1 MATLRD
7 IKRRLIG
14 VRNTQQITKA
24 MKMVAAARLRRAQE
38 NIINAR
44 PYSKKI
50 SEVLQLLLTVE
61 KNFDDPLFL
70 EREVN
75 NVAVIVITSDRGL
88 CGAFNMNVIRMAE
101 QLIKDE
107 LAKKP
112 QIIKLTLYCL
122 GKKGNDHF
130 SKRNYNVLGSHPGIF
145 THLKFEFA
153 SGLIK
158 ELTNKYI
165 SKEIDKVLVV
175 YNEFKSIIQQK
186 TTTEQLLPL
195 KRIESI
201 SGNSGFGQDFIYEP
215 DKLKIIQSLLPK
227 HLNSQ
232 MWRYLLESYA
242 AELGAR
248 MTAMDMATENAKEL
262 IRSLN
267 LTYNKVRQAS
277 ITKEILE
284 IVSGA
289 NSLKES

>member
-14 VRNTQQITKA
+14 VKNTQQITKA

-50 SEVLQLLLTVE
+50 TEVLQHLLTDE
-61 KNFDDPLFL
+61 LKFNDPLFI

-107 LAKKP
+107 ISKNPKE
-112 QIIKLTLYCL
+112 IKLTLYCL

-130 SKRNYNVLGSHPGIF
+130 SKRNYNVVGPHPGIF

-165 SKEIDKVLVV
+165 LGEIDKVLIVF
-175 YNEFKSIIQQK
+175 NEFKSIIQQR
-186 TTTEQLLPL
+186 TTTEQLLPI
-195 KRIESI
+195 KKNESK
-201 SGNSGFGQDFIYEP
+201 SGNSEFGTDYIYEP
-215 DKLKIIQSLLPK
+215 DKASIIKSLLPK
-227 HLNSQ
+227 HLNAQ

-248 MTAMDMATENAKEL
+248 MTAMDMATENAKDL